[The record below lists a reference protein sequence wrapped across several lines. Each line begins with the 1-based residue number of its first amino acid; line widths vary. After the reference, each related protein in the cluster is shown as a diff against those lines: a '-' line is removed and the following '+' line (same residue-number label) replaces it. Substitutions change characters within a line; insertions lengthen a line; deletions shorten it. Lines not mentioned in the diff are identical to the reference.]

1 MKNAA
6 VCIAVLGSQIYL
18 LAYKLDLL
26 STKRGVLVY
35 KLMHSLTFKKH
46 CYQSRIGAKRTKPV
60 VNVS

>member
-1 MKNAA
+1 MKNAT

-26 STKRGVLVY
+26 STKHGVLVY

-46 CYQSRIGAKRTKPV
+46 CYQSEFVQKG
-60 VNVS
+60 

>member
-46 CYQSRIGAKRTKPV
+46 CYQSEFVQKG
-60 VNVS
+60 